1 MPAKSEKQLRL
12 IWAIRRKYKTKTK
25 TPKKWKWVWGE
36 EWIHL
41 QKESFI
47 IRFKDF
53 INESLSEDDRNL
65 IEDLM
70 IDLADKYYLGFHDLN
85 DGYGNEGSKE
95 HVSVQFFLNSIDAMC
110 ISLLLKEE
118 FDNKNK
124 SQFEEDLELTLQ
136 KIERFGYEIIR
147 LAWNSVYSGKTTYIL
162 EAKKTKTTKKLILD
176 EEWTHLQKESFILKF
191 RDFINESILTEEDRE
206 MVEDLMID
214 LADKYFLSIREHESG
229 RGYLSVQHF
238 GISPN
243 AIQLG
248 IQLNESFLEIVKGQF
263 EIDLEITLQK
273 IERFGFEI
281 RRIAW
286 NSVFAN
292 YTTYSFEAK
301 KY

>member
-47 IRFKDF
+47 
-53 INESLSEDDRNL
+53 
-65 IEDLM
+65 
-70 IDLADKYYLGFHDLN
+70 
-85 DGYGNEGSKE
+85 
-95 HVSVQFFLNSIDAMC
+95 
-110 ISLLLKEE
+110 
-118 FDNKNK
+118 
-124 SQFEEDLELTLQ
+124 
-136 KIERFGYEIIR
+136 
-147 LAWNSVYSGKTTYIL
+147 
-162 EAKKTKTTKKLILD
+162 
-176 EEWTHLQKESFILKF
+176 LKF
-191 RDFINESILTEEDRE
+191 GDFINESILTEEDRDL
-206 MVEDLMID
+206 VDDLMVD
-214 LADKYFLSIREHESG
+214 LADKYFLSFEGHETG

-238 GISPN
+238 GISPDT
-243 AIQLG
+243 IQLG
-248 IQLNESFLEIVKGQF
+248 IQLNESFLEIDKGPF
-263 EIDLEITLQK
+263 EIDLEMTLQK